1 MKPNNFTSS
10 EKWTETEDLLCL
22 TPIFA
27 DGTVKYLKGFSVL
40 NILLSITAFL
50 GNTLILVAMRRE
62 SIYLHRPSKLLFRCL
77 ATTDLCVGLI
87 AQPVVVV
94 FLLSLVFKRSNLCRL
109 AISASSVVN
118 YLLCS
123 VSLMTMTAISLD
135 RLLSLI
141 LRMRYRQIVTL
152 KRASFVVVNIWVMA
166 IVAAS
171 MYLVNPRI
179 TVWYGRIGIP
189 MCLTL
194 SFASYTK
201 IFHTLRRRVQ
211 VQDHSQQE
219 QQLNHVSPLNTA
231 RYRKAV
237 YSSLWVQVVLVVC
250 YLPHHIVITFST
262 YSRLSSSQLLAW
274 SITGLLV
281 YLNSSLNPLLYCWK
295 ITEVRQAVKEI
306 IRGSLLCPWN

>member
-152 KRASFVVVNIWVMA
+152 KRASFVVVNIWVTA

-171 MYLVNPRI
+171 LYLVNPRI

-189 MCLTL
+189 MCLAL

-211 VQDHSQQE
+211 VQDHAQQE
-219 QQLNHVSPLNTA
+219 QQLNYVSPLNTA

-306 IRGSLLCPWN
+306 IRGSLLCPWS